1 VLLTG
6 TNHFLC
12 EVQTKKQA
20 YLFWGVIFT
29 LTGAILFST
38 KAVLAKLIYRESDI
52 SVVSLLTLRMLF
64 SLPFYII
71 MLVQSYPVF
80 RKSQLAKREGATGT
94 ARLLGLSFIIG
105 LLGYYISSF
114 LDFSGLKYISAGLER
129 IILFSYPTFT
139 VLFGAL
145 FYKMAIKS
153 YQVLALLLSYAGV
166 AIAFAGD
173 LQQGHSVNLLLGSVL
188 IFACAITYSL
198 YVLLSGKMVPLLG
211 VSFFT
216 AVCMISATIGVF
228 IHFLISEHN
237 VNFLFHHSGQ
247 LYRQVV
253 IMAVLATVVP
263 SVFLSLGLKRIG
275 SNNVAIISSIGPI
288 ATIIQA
294 YWMLGEKFGVLQIIG
309 TLLVVAG
316 VLIIGRKARQEK
328 PVIASVTE

>member
-1 VLLTG
+1 
-6 TNHFLC
+6 
-12 EVQTKKQA
+12 VQIKKQS

-29 LTGAILFST
+29 LTGAVLFST

-64 SLPFYII
+64 SLPFYIL
-71 MLVQSYPVF
+71 MLLQSYPVF
-80 RKSQLAKREGATGT
+80 RKSQLVRREGSKEISK
-94 ARLLGLSFIIG
+94 LLGLSFIIG
-105 LLGYYISSF
+105 LLGYYVSSF

-145 FYKMAIKS
+145 FYKMRIKN
-153 YQVLALLLSYAGV
+153 YQVLALLISYVGV

-173 LQQGHSVNLLLGSVL
+173 IRQGHSTNL
-188 IFACAITYSL
+188 IFGSILILACAITYSL
-198 YVLLSGKMVPLLG
+198 YVLLSGKMIPLLG

-216 AVCMISATIGVF
+216 SVCMISATIGVF
-228 IHFLISEHN
+228 FHFLISDHN
-237 VNFLFHHSGQ
+237 TGFLFHHSTH
-247 LYRQVV
+247 LYIQVLV
-253 IMAVLATVVP
+253 MAVFATVVP

-328 PVIASVTE
+328 PGIASVSE